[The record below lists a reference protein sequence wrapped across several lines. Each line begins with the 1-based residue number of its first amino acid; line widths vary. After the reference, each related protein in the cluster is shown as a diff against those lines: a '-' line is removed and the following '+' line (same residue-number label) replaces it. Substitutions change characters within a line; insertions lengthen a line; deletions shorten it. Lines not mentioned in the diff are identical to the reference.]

1 MKNITLIPPLLVLLT
16 ACAAPTSAPA
26 VAVLPTAF
34 PVPSATFTATDTPL
48 PTLTPTPQPVELNTL
63 APETM
68 GCLKNDM
75 CLGLEVKDKEGA
87 YQAVVEA
94 FYREYENREWMKQM
108 KIGSLEQFQAF
119 LRTSTH
125 ADPTTGQERTH
136 WIPLT
141 APGGATFKIL
151 QASGTYTSAIFSDKN
166 PAIVEQGGFWLDTV
180 GFVSASK
187 AEIDTNKGGVADWL
201 NKMWEQNGHD
211 SLISSGTIPMEFWG
225 MVVVDGQLN
234 FVAVNNASDSSIPE
248 NFPYRD
254 RLLNS
259 VNTPE
264 LNAQIVSAELELYLK
279 ASVRYGNNRT
289 KTDIT
294 NGIVKNGVPQMEP
307 DSTLWVTAPL
317 LCIAGYG
324 CLGNIHTAPSWFVP
338 RDADVQ

>member
-1 MKNITLIPPLLVLLT
+1 MKNITLISLLLVLLT

-26 VAVLPTAF
+26 AAVLPTDS
-34 PVPSATFTATDTPL
+34 PVPSVTFTTTDTPL

-94 FYREYENREWMKQM
+94 FYREYENREWMQQM
-108 KIGSLEQFQAF
+108 KISSLEQFQAF

-125 ADPTTGQERTH
+125 IDPATGEERTH

-151 QASGTYTSAIFSDKN
+151 QGNGAVGGGATFSDKN

-201 NKMWEQNGHD
+201 KKMWDQNGRKVLLRMGSRD
-211 SLISSGTIPMEFWG
+211 EELFGIT
-225 MVVVDGQLN
+225 VVNRQLTFVSINGADPLDAFDGRVEYLLGHSDGKNDAKIASAQLQ
-234 FVAVNNASDSSIPE
+234 
-248 NFPYRD
+248 
-254 RLLNS
+254 LC
-259 VNTPE
+259 
-264 LNAQIVSAELELYLK
+264 LE
-279 ASVRYGNNRT
+279 ASVKYGNNRGS
-289 KTDIT
+289 TDIT
-294 NGIVKNGVPQMEP
+294 SAIPKLQP
-307 DSTLWVTAPL
+307 DSTLWETGPY
-317 LCIAGYG
+317 LCVSGNVCA
-324 CLGNIHTAPSWFVP
+324 GNIYGAPTWFVSQ
-338 RDADVQ
+338 DTSVQ